1 MKQVNRKEQFIEI
14 FEDTRQWC
22 QEENTLIQA
31 IEQSVQ
37 GTKVY
42 KEGEEIKLPTKTAG
56 TETKITVTPYRTL
69 QAAGVL
75 HKENP
80 EKKIA
85 VHNFAS
91 GTNPG
96 GGVTKGSSAQEECL
110 CRCSTLHP
118 VLKIPM
124 LWKQYYKFHR
134 ERHDTRYTD
143 TCIYTPEVYVIK
155 TDTETPVRMERKEWY
170 QVDVLTCAAPNLRLY
185 SQQNNGEK
193 GIQTPKVSDKE
204 LLELHKKRARHMLS
218 VAAANGAEILVL
230 GAFGCGAF
238 QNKPEIVAR
247 AYREILEE
255 FQGRFQQIEFAVY
268 CTKKDTRNYE
278 VFRRMLKK

>member
-1 MKQVNRKEQFIEI
+1 MKQVSRKEKFIEI

-22 QEENTLIQA
+22 QEENTFIEA
-31 IEQSVQ
+31 IEQSIQ
-37 GTKVY
+37 GTKLY
-42 KEGEEIKLPTKTAG
+42 QEEEYPKLSDHVAY
-56 TETKITVTPYRTL
+56 TETSITVTPYRTL
-69 QAAGVL
+69 QAAGLL

-96 GGVTKGSSAQEECL
+96 GGVTKGSGAQEECL
-110 CRCSTLHP
+110 CRCSTLYP

-124 LWKQYYKFHR
+124 LWKQYYKLHR

-143 TCIYTPEVYVIK
+143 TCIYTPGVYVVK
-155 TDTETPVRMERKEWY
+155 TDTETPVRMTREEWY
-170 QVDVLTCAAPNLRLY
+170 QVDVLTCAAPNLRVH
-185 SQQNNGEK
+185 SRQNSEGK
-193 GIQTPKVSDKE
+193 HTPTAKVADKE
-204 LLELHKKRARHMLS
+204 LLELHKKRARHMLT
-218 VAAANGAEILVL
+218 VAAANGVDILIL

-247 AYREILEE
+247 AYKEIIEE

-268 CTKKDTRNYE
+268 CSKKDTGNYD
-278 VFRRMLKK
+278 VFKQMMKK